1 MKELREIIPENIVA
15 LRKKQGMTQVD
26 LAKKIN
32 YSDKAVSRW
41 EKGEVLPDIETLQAL
56 SRIFNVSL
64 SYLLEEHYETKIE
77 KTVGFDRNEIMM
89 HLFTVLII
97 WTIATILFVY
107 IQLSYLNS
115 LWQLFVWA
123 VPVTACYMLY
133 VNKKRK
139 NKVVQLVFRTI
150 FIWSLLT
157 SIYLYF
163 IEYNAWL
170 MYIIGIPVQATIILS
185 YFTKPKYKG

>member
-115 LWQLFVWA
+115 LWQSS
-123 VPVTACYMLY
+123 
-133 VNKKRK
+133 K
-139 NKVVQLVFRTI
+139 
-150 FIWSLLT
+150 
-157 SIYLYF
+157 
-163 IEYNAWL
+163 
-170 MYIIGIPVQATIILS
+170 
-185 YFTKPKYKG
+185 